1 MEMIEQLGVALGVA
15 SLAGV
20 NLYLTVLIAGLAIRF
35 DWVQLTGSYAHFE
48 ALGHPWVL
56 AVAGVFFVME
66 FFADKVPWVDSLWD
80 SVHTVIRPVG
90 GTLLA
95 LQALG
100 EMPPYMEVIAALAAG
115 GAALTTHSAKAGS
128 RMLINHSP
136 EPFTNVSMSLAEDVG
151 VVGGMGLVLF
161 NPVVAFGVFLAILVV
176 IWLVFPRLFR
186 IIRSTMWLVWNKVRM
201 PGHREMGGGL
211 VELKAELPVDVL
223 GLLAVKADTAE
234 HDVAW
239 TVECLTGKSKGM
251 RGVRSNVK
259 TLVVA
264 RKAGAAVLLVLRGTF
279 RDTVVPLPLEG
290 ARVEVESRLLS
301 DHVVVQ
307 TAARLVTLRFP
318 RGRSSLVETVRA
330 RLEEMV
336 RSGGSDKMED
346 GAENAGAERGVVELA
361 PLPAL

>member
-1 MEMIEQLGVALGVA
+1 
-15 SLAGV
+15 
-20 NLYLTVLIAGLAIRF
+20 
-35 DWVQLTGSYAHFE
+35 
-48 ALGHPWVL
+48 
-56 AVAGVFFVME
+56 
-66 FFADKVPWVDSLWD
+66 
-80 SVHTVIRPVG
+80 
-90 GTLLA
+90 
-95 LQALG
+95 
-100 EMPPYMEVIAALAAG
+100 
-115 GAALTTHSAKAGS
+115 
-128 RMLINHSP
+128 
-136 EPFTNVSMSLAEDVG
+136 
-151 VVGGMGLVLF
+151 
-161 NPVVAFGVFLAILVV
+161 
-176 IWLVFPRLFR
+176 
-186 IIRSTMWLVWNKVRM
+186 MWLVWNKVRM

>member
-1 MEMIEQLGVALGVA
+1 MEMIEQLGVALGLA

-20 NLYLTVLIAGLAIRF
+20 NLYLTVLIAGLAIRMG
-35 DWVQLTGSYAHFE
+35 WVELAGSYAHFE

-100 EMPPYMEVIAALAAG
+100 EMPPYMEVVAALAAG
-115 GAALTTHSAKAGS
+115 SAAMTMHSAKAGS
-128 RMLINHSP
+128 RLLINHSP

-151 VVGGMGLVLF
+151 VVGGMALVLL
-161 NPVVAFGVFLAILVV
+161 NPVVAFGVFLGIL
-176 IWLVFPRLFR
+176 ILLWMVFPRLVR
-186 IIRSTMWLVWNKVRM
+186 VIRSTLWLVWNKVRM
-201 PGHREMGGGL
+201 PGQRETGAGM

-223 GLLAVKADTAE
+223 GLLAVKSDTAE

-251 RGVRSNVK
+251 RGMKPNVK

-264 RKAGAAVLLVLRGTF
+264 RKGGGALLVLRGMF
-279 RDTVVPLPLEG
+279 RDMVMPLPLDG

-307 TAARLVTLRFP
+307 TASRLVTLRFP
-318 RGRSSLVETVRA
+318 RGCGALVETVRV
-330 RLEEMV
+330 RLDEMV
-336 RSGGSDKMED
+336 RV
-346 GAENAGAERGVVELA
+346 AGAVESELVSGETSPVVDLA

>member
-1 MEMIEQLGVALGVA
+1 MEILEQLGIALGLA

-20 NLYLTVLIAGLAIRF
+20 NLYLTVLITGVALRM
-35 DWVQLTGSYAHFE
+35 DWLQLGSQYQQLDV
-48 ALGHPWVL
+48 LGHPWVL

-100 EMPPYMEVIAALAAG
+100 EMPPYLEVVAALVAG

-128 RMLINHSP
+128 RLLINHSP

-151 VVGGMGLVLF
+151 VAGGMALVLMQ
-161 NPVVAFGVFLAILVV
+161 PVIAFAVFIGILLFL
-176 IWLVFPRLFR
+176 WLIFPRLFR
-186 IIRSTMWLVWNKVRM
+186 IIRSTLWLVWNKVRM
-201 PGHREMGGGL
+201 PGRRDPVGDP
-211 VELKAELPVDVL
+211 VPLKAELPVDIL

-239 TVECLTGKSKGM
+239 TVECLTGKSKGV
-251 RGVRSNVK
+251 RGLSANVK

-264 RKAGAAVLLVLRGTF
+264 RTNGGPILLVLRRSF
-279 RDTVVPLPLEG
+279 RDQLVAVPLDG
-290 ARVEVESRLLS
+290 AQVDIESRLLS
-301 DHVVVQ
+301 DQILIQ
-307 TAARLVTLRFP
+307 TPARLVTLRFP
-318 RGRSSLVETVRA
+318 RGQSDLVETVCA
-330 RLEEMV
+330 RLKTQAEAA
-336 RSGGSDKMED
+336 SGSGRPVADPTADESAD
-346 GAENAGAERGVVELA
+346 LT